1 MASGYCGAVQR
12 GCQGEEKKAGAVRA
26 LSLCTARLEIMELT
40 IIIII
45 ITTVDSPVLN
55 HVRGQNFSCCSYS
68 TLSLTYIH
76 YLPTFHVEFDDD
88 SLPHPPT
95 LHHHPPTHNQRTRVT
110 YPSGVFDLPI
120 HSFIHSVMQE
130 LT

>member
-1 MASGYCGAVQR
+1 MQR
-12 GCQGEEKKAGAVRA
+12 GCQREAEKSWCSQKA

-40 IIIII
+40 IIIVI

-68 TLSLTYIH
+68 TLSLSLSLTYIL
-76 YLPTFHVEFDDD
+76 YLPTFSHVEFDDD
-88 SLPHPPT
+88 SLPPALDPPP
-95 LHHHPPTHNQRTRVT
+95 LPPQHNQRTCVT
-110 YPSGVFDLPI
+110 YPTSHSSGVFDLPI
-120 HSFIHSVMQE
+120 HSFIQE

>member
-1 MASGYCGAVQR
+1 MRCSAGVR
-12 GCQGEEKKAGAVRA
+12 GRKKKAGAVRA

-68 TLSLTYIH
+68 TLSLTYIL
-76 YLPTFHVEFDDD
+76 YLPTFDVEFDDD
-88 SLPHPPT
+88 LLPPSPPT
-95 LHHHPPTHNQRTRVT
+95 Q
-110 YPSGVFDLPI
+110 SKDLCYLPYWLQWWGILISLFI
-120 HSFIHSVMQE
+120 HSFIHSFTEE